1 MQPFSLFF
9 LFIPWIKGRVFLSV
23 SISEI
28 LPVTTVL
35 TKMKLTKTKHAS
47 LNTPLHKLK
56 QNILT
61 QRSCTTLKRHLP
73 FGLTEKLKEAGTCMD
88 FQDK

>member
-1 MQPFSLFF
+1 
-9 LFIPWIKGRVFLSV
+9 
-23 SISEI
+23 
-28 LPVTTVL
+28 
-35 TKMKLTKTKHAS
+35 MKLTKTKHAS

-61 QRSCTTLKRHLP
+61 QRSCATLKRHLP